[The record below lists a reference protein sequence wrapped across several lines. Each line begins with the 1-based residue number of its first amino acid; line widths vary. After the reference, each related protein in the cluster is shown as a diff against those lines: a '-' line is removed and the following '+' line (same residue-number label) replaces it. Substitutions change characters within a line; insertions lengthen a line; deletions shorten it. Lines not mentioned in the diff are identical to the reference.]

1 MGKIFD
7 RSELKE
13 AVRKWRSAGKTIVFT
28 NGCFDI
34 LHRGHVEYL
43 NLSKKLGDIL
53 VLGINSDKSVRIL
66 KGEGRPLVPEE
77 DRAFILSQLISV
89 DAVSIFEE
97 ETPINLLKI
106 VLPDILVKG
115 GDYKIEEVVGRE
127 IVEEYKGKVVTI
139 PVITETSTTSV
150 IEKIKS
156 TKRRS

>member
-1 MGKIFD
+1 LGKIFD

-43 NLSKKLGDIL
+43 NLSKELGDIL
-53 VLGINSDKSVRIL
+53 VLGLNSDKSVRIL

-97 ETPINLLKI
+97 ETPHNLLR
-106 VLPDILVKG
+106 VVSPDILVKG
-115 GDYKIEEVVGRE
+115 GDYTLEEVVGRE
-127 IVEEYKGKVVTI
+127 IVEEYNGKIVTV
-139 PVITETSTTSV
+139 PVITGTSTTNV

-156 TKRRS
+156 TNRGS